1 MDERTVL
8 ARDLM
13 REKQCT
19 CVFLRD
25 GETVTEYSR
34 GIAPLLSY
42 LDSGRTLTGFC
53 AADKVVGRAAAFL
66 YVLLQVDELYAE
78 VISESAEVVLRD
90 YGVRFFAGE
99 TVPAIRNRTGDGFCP
114 MEQATISAHDPQT
127 ALTAIRNTLEY
138 LKKK

>member
-114 MEQATISAHDPQT
+114 MEQAVLGVDDPKRAYT
-127 ALTAIRNTLEY
+127 VLNERI
-138 LKKK
+138 KSI